1 MKTVNFNGFPSSPFS
16 FKVSTRAN
24 VRVSFVPLRFW
35 PAAEECL
42 VPYPRSRTDTPGC
55 HRVPDGLSVDEA
67 SSTAGPVSVQT
78 PEPEPTRRPTHDLK
92 QGVCKCK
99 NSACQPGNQTW
110 ILKQHE
116 IYKKM
121 EWEESTCVILV
132 VLLEAGHQLGA
143 VSEQLLL

>member
-1 MKTVNFNGFPSSPFS
+1 MKTVTFKGFPSSPFP
-16 FKVSTRAN
+16 FKVISRAN
-24 VRVSFVPLRFW
+24 VRVSFVPLCFW

-55 HRVPDGLSVDEA
+55 HLVPDGLSVDEA

-78 PEPEPTRRPTHDLK
+78 PEPEPTRRLTHDLK

-99 NSACQPGNQTW
+99 NSPCQPGNQTW
-110 ILKQHE
+110 ILKHD